1 MPNDPFCHAHSTS
14 CKYSRHSFS
23 TCVTDTATSRA
34 HSIPQKMSSLSC
46 THRALPKN
54 SACHAQSISSNCFPG
69 HAPSTCVPN
78 ICHQWRTQHS
88 SINVFA
94 CHAYIRY
101 TNEPFCH
108 AHSISCKYP
117 RHSLSTCVTDIAI
130 SRAHSILLK
139 MPSLST
145 HTEPGTRTLPVMHRA
160 FPAIVLP
167 CHAFSTCVPN
177 TCYQWPTQHSLT
189 NVFSLYAYLRSCDR
203 TPTCHA
209 HSIHTQCLLVMHTAL
224 LCQKIATSSAHSIFQ
239 QMFSLSGI
247 HQVLPQ

>member
-14 CKYSRHSFS
+14 CKYPRHSFS

-34 HSIPQKMSSLSC
+34 HSTPQKISSLSC

-117 RHSLSTCVTDIAI
+117 RHSLSTCVTDTAI

-139 MPSLST
+139 CQACLHTLSPAQGPCLSC
-145 HTEPGTRTLPVMHRA
+145 TEHFQKLFFLAMLSAPVCLT
-160 FPAIVLP
+160 PAT
-167 CHAFSTCVPN
+167 SG
-177 TCYQWPTQHSLT
+177 
-189 NVFSLYAYLRSCDR
+189 
-203 TPTCHA
+203 A
-209 HSIHTQCLLVMHTAL
+209 HSIL
-224 LCQKIATSSAHSIFQ
+224 
-239 QMFSLSGI
+239 
-247 HQVLPQ
+247 